1 MFVQLIQGR
10 TSDAE
15 AVRTALDRWM
25 RELQPGSVGWLGST
39 IGVADDGRF
48 VAVARFESAE
58 AAARNSE
65 RPEQSRWWEETQRI
79 FDGEVTFADT
89 EDVDVDLTGDPD
101 RAGFVQVMQGR
112 VTDRERAKEIVAQL
126 STGDMAAFRPEIL
139 GSVMINHGSD
149 QWAQVIYFT
158 SEAEAREGE
167 RKEAPPEVQAVM
179 EELLALSPE
188 PPEFIDLR
196 QPLVH
201 SPSAAGAALP
211 GPRESAEAAEEAKRS
226 T

>member
-1 MFVQLIQGR
+1 MFAQLIQGR

-15 AVRTALDRWM
+15 AVRTALDTWM
-25 RELQPGSVGWLGST
+25 REVQPGSIGWLGST

-65 RPEQSRWWEETQRI
+65 RPEQSRWWAETRRL
-79 FDGEVTFADT
+79 FDGEVTFADS
-89 EDVDVDLTGDPD
+89 EDVEVDLSGDPD

-112 VTDRERAKEIVAQL
+112 MTDRARARELFAQL
-126 STGDMAAFRPEIL
+126 PTAAMADFRPEVL
-139 GSVMINHGSD
+139 GSVMINHGPD
-149 QWAQVIYFT
+149 RWTQVIYFT

-167 RKEAPPEVQAVM
+167 RKEAPPEVRAVIEQLM
-179 EELLALSPE
+179 ALTAE
-188 PPEFIDLR
+188 PLDFIDLR
-196 QPLVH
+196 QPLLY
-201 SPSAAGAALP
+201 SPPAAGAGLP
-211 GPRESAEAAEEAKRS
+211 GPREAAEAAQEVERS